1 MNYFENHRKK
11 LEESKKAEGRFRNF
25 CINVYEN
32 NSLSLEPSEKIHFE
46 SLREIE
52 LNDYTFRKRVF
63 WPLWGLSFLL
73 FDQIITM
80 PSSKSNKSRLLFNI
94 MVGTPFVTASVMGL
108 VFYRDKIESQ
118 VYALTLCDKYK
129 SCDENKEDYI

>member
-1 MNYFENHRKK
+1 MKYFENRKK
-11 LEESKKAEGRFRNF
+11 EYEESKITEARFRRF

-32 NSLSLEPSEKIHFE
+32 KSLSLEPSEKEHFE

-52 LNDYTFRKRVF
+52 LNDYNFRKKGF

-73 FDQIITM
+73 FDQIVTL

-94 MVGTPFVTASVMGL
+94 MVGVPFVTASVMGI
-108 VFYRDKIESQ
+108 VFYREKIESQ
-118 VYALTLCDKYK
+118 EYALSLCDKYK
-129 SCDENKEDYI
+129 SCDEN